1 MVKVA
6 KIVVHEAN
14 EPDFIRDLFNAD
26 FLAGNTVFKL
36 IFWDL

>member
-6 KIVVHEAN
+6 KIVLHEAN

-26 FLAGNTVFKL
+26 FLAGKYGV
-36 IFWDL
+36 

>member
-14 EPDFIRDLFNAD
+14 EPDFNGDLLNAD
-26 FLAGNTVFKL
+26 FLADKYGV
-36 IFWDL
+36 